1 MNLYQFST
9 IGMHA
14 EPRQRLHH
22 CRHGRFSMHVDVA
35 AFVFLVTG
43 LLVLGLVGHAF
54 AADIEAGKAKA
65 AACMACHG
73 QTGVSTRADVPNLAG
88 QKVQYLTNQL
98 NAFRA
103 GNRTNPFMNAM
114 ASQLSDT
121 DITNLAAFFSSLQE
135 GTAAAMSPV
144 PEAIVKTRL
153 TFPDNFPQAFTH
165 YTTINFPKKNQVRY
179 YYANDVAL
187 TAAQRGN
194 SLPDGSVVFVE
205 IFKAKLDANQ
215 QAMMGSDGFF
225 EKDTLLAFTAMEH
238 QKGWGAGFPDLMRN
252 DDWNY
257 AVFKADTTL
266 KTGVNQARC
275 LVCHK
280 PHAESSYLF
289 TLKQLTAKAK
299 MVK

>member
-1 MNLYQFST
+1 
-9 IGMHA
+9 MHA
-14 EPRQRLHH
+14 EPRQRLRH

-35 AFVFLVTG
+35 AFVSLLTG

-135 GTAAAMSPV
+135 GTAAGRGTHV
-144 PEAIVKTRL
+144 PY
-153 TFPDNFPQAFTH
+153 F
-165 YTTINFPKKNQVRY
+165 
-179 YYANDVAL
+179 
-187 TAAQRGN
+187 
-194 SLPDGSVVFVE
+194 
-205 IFKAKLDANQ
+205 
-215 QAMMGSDGFF
+215 
-225 EKDTLLAFTAMEH
+225 
-238 QKGWGAGFPDLMRN
+238 
-252 DDWNY
+252 
-257 AVFKADTTL
+257 
-266 KTGVNQARC
+266 
-275 LVCHK
+275 
-280 PHAESSYLF
+280 
-289 TLKQLTAKAK
+289 
-299 MVK
+299 